1 VFFIVCVVSICSRY
15 KLSKTRYGGLMN
27 ARNDLFENK
36 LRLRHPQATDGYL
49 LNQLVA
55 SCPPLDTN
63 SVYCNLLQCQHFAE
77 TSVAAV
83 VDDRLVGFI
92 SAYLLPN
99 DPETLFVWQ
108 VVVDAKFRGQGVA
121 KRMLNWLVAQPGTG
135 SARQLIT
142 SITPDNRASWMLFE
156 SLARDWH
163 AQPIKEIMF
172 ERERHFAGHHDDEY
186 LLRIAPLPDRSQ
198 DTIARFYSDLRSC
211 LRHPSGKRWLD

>member
-1 VFFIVCVVSICSRY
+1 
-15 KLSKTRYGGLMN
+15 MN
-27 ARNDLFENK
+27 ARNDLFEDK
-36 LRLRHPQATDGYL
+36 LKLRHPQATDGYF

-121 KRMLNWLVAQPGTG
+121 KCMLDWLVAQPGTG

-142 SITPDNRASWMLFE
+142 SITPDNRTSWMLFE

-163 AQPIKEIMF
+163 AQPIKEMMF

-198 DTIARFYSDLRSC
+198 GSIARFYSDLRSC
-211 LRHPSGKRWLD
+211 LRHPFG